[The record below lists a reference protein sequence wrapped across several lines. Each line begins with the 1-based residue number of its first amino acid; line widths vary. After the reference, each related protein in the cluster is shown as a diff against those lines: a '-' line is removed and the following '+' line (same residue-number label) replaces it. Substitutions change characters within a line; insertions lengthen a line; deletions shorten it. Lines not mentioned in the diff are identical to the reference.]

1 MSRPLTK
8 ITVPALLLW
17 LGIIARFAFALG
29 PVDESALTPTD
40 LERAQIGTL
49 APNFTL
55 RKAKAGHT
63 RLPMLSTSKESCAG
77 NLSR

>member
-8 ITVPALLLW
+8 ITAPALLLW
-17 LGIIARFAFALG
+17 LGIIARFAFALR
-29 PVDESALTPTD
+29 PMDESALTRTD
-40 LERAQIGTL
+40 LERVQIGTL
-49 APNFTL
+49 APDFTP